1 MALSAVKS
9 AVAGRA
15 RVRTSP
21 EDRES
26 VRFLIYPCSVSFA
39 KLFIVLKS
47 LADFILSWPAPL
59 ETALFCLTFVL
70 FCLHF
75 SKAAIQSCARP
86 SDRRGHAAA
95 LIIIIAAAALARIFW
110 APKYFLVM
118 GQDIWELC
126 DTQKVFC
133 FTLSTIARS
142 PAHAILLKLYMDIA
156 GTHIPS
162 IFFLNM
168 ALGVMFS
175 ALTYSLAYLY
185 IGDIFSALCAALTA
199 AFLPSSIIASGGVG
213 DFALS
218 SVLVAVFFICLKLLA
233 ERKTRCW
240 FYASSCALALA
251 AQARFDNPGLYIIY
265 AAVLLR
271 QWRDF
276 PRELKSGK
284 CLALNAAYLALAAPY
299 SIYSAVFYTAHFAG
313 HSNLPAD
320 AGNGNMLR
328 AIMEFNWHRLMYSGS
343 GPVAIFLFCLLVVT
357 GAGFLFREKIYGLW
371 PLWLFGL
378 LFLLIYVPH
387 EGFESWYPMAAA
399 AFAWIAIFAIAHRLV
414 ENPGLRKIALACSAA
429 AICVIYSVYMV
440 SFLRTRDAQVK
451 KFLTDII
458 ASAERDLP
466 PDRAVVSLGLKP
478 GSPNNILPFFVTGDY
493 LREGPGNP
501 RSLVAQRLQKGE
513 KVYFFPQLRVAEIA
527 VSSDDPLDIRWRECG
542 LYKTRR
548 AGLFTF
554 EDNGGRLFQYEITEI
569 TGVAADL

>member
-1 MALSAVKS
+1 M
-9 AVAGRA
+9 
-15 RVRTSP
+15 
-21 EDRES
+21 
-26 VRFLIYPCSVSFA
+26 
-39 KLFIVLKS
+39 
-47 LADFILSWPAPL
+47 
-59 ETALFCLTFVL
+59 FCLTFVL

-75 SKAAIQSCARP
+75 FKAVIQPCGQPAN
-86 SDRRGHAAA
+86 RRGHATA
-95 LIIIIAAAALARIFW
+95 LIIIIVAAALARIFW

-118 GQDIWELC
+118 GQDTWELC

-142 PAHAILLKLYMDIA
+142 PAHAILLKLYMAIA
-156 GTHIPS
+156 GTQIPS
-162 IFFLNM
+162 IFFFNM
-168 ALGVMFS
+168 ALGVLFAS
-175 ALTYSLAYLY
+175 LTYSLAYLY
-185 IGDIFSALCAALTA
+185 IGDIFSASCAALTA

-218 SVLVAVFFICLKLLA
+218 SVLIAVFFICLKLLV

-265 AAVLLR
+265 AAAMLH

-276 PRELKSGK
+276 PQELKSGK

-299 SIYSAVFYTAHFAG
+299 SIYSAFFYVAHFSG

-328 AIMEFNWHRLMYSGS
+328 AILEFNWHRLMYSGS

-357 GAGFLFREKIYGLW
+357 GARFLSPKKIHGLW

-378 LFLLIYVPH
+378 LFLLVYVPH

-399 AFAWIAIFAIAHRLV
+399 AFAWIAIFATAHRLF
-414 ENPGLRKIALACSAA
+414 EKSGLRKIALACSAT

-440 SFLRTRDAQVK
+440 GFLHTRDSRVK

-466 PDRAVVSLGLKP
+466 PGRAVLSFGLKP

-493 LREGPGNP
+493 LRDGPGDP
-501 RSLVAQRLQKGE
+501 RSVVAQRLQEGE
-513 KVYFFPQLRVAEIA
+513 KVYFFPQLHVAEIA
-527 VSSDDPLDIRWRECG
+527 GLSDDPLDIRWRECG
-542 LYKTRR
+542 LYKMRQ

-554 EDNGGRLFQYEITEI
+554 EDTGGRLFHYEITEI